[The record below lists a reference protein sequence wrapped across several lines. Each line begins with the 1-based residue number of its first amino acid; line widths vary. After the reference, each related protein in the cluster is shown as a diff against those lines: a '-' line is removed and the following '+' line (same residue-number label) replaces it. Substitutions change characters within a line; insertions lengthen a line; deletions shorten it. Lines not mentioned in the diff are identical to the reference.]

1 MVFGFLLFPDL
12 EELDLVGPWEMV
24 AMWSQYADGPE
35 KCLMI
40 GETKEP
46 VTCSNGMVIQPHL
59 SFKDAPELDYLLIPG
74 GFGTREQADNQQL
87 IDFVSKQAKSC
98 KAILSV
104 CTGSFILHACGLL
117 KGRKATTHW
126 FSLEQLR
133 GLEGVEVDEKRIVK
147 DGSIWTS
154 SGVSAGIDLALAF
167 IEHEAGDGTAG
178 SVQSFAEYYPS
189 GKNYGTFHQ
198 DPKAPGYLRKES

>member
-1 MVFGFLLFPDL
+1 MIFGFLLFPDL

-46 VTCSNGMVIQPHL
+46 VLCSNGMVIQPHL

-74 GFGTREQADNQQL
+74 GFGTREQVDNQEL
-87 IDFVSKQAKSC
+87 IGFVSKQAKSC

-117 KGRKATTHW
+117 KGKKATTHW
-126 FSLEQLR
+126 LSLEQLR
-133 GLEGVEVDEKRIVK
+133 QLKGVEVVEKRIVK
-147 DGSIWTS
+147 DGNIWTS

-167 IEHEAGDGTAG
+167 IDHEAGDGTAG

-198 DPKAPGYLRKES
+198 EPKAPGYLRKES